1 MDELRWILLILGLM
15 AIAAVGGF
23 TYWQQQRRKGGDGRR
38 REPFRDDRDFDKALE
53 ELDSVIVGDVGDV
66 REVQPEPLMVDEIG
80 EVRIIRD
87 DRVAPEPPKPAAK
100 PAPRPV
106 LRERRPQPAA
116 EEPAVKL
123 EEKIV
128 VLNVAATD
136 GRLFGAQELVIAL
149 ELAGLR
155 FGEHDIYHRTLD
167 TKNGPVSLF
176 SAANILKPGTFEL
189 DRLDEQESPGIALF
203 LQLPGPFDGLAA
215 FEQMLEAGRRIADR
229 LEVKLLDARRCDLS
243 HQAIEHI
250 REELLEYRRLAH
262 LAAKKTV

>member
-1 MDELRWILLILGLM
+1 MDELRWILLILGLIV
-15 AIAAVGGF
+15 IAAVGGF
-23 TYWQQQRRKGGDGRR
+23 TYWQQQRRKSGSGRR
-38 REPFRDDRDFDKALE
+38 REPFRDDRDFDRALE
-53 ELDSVIVGDVGDV
+53 ELDSVVVGEVGESHD
-66 REVQPEPLMVDEIG
+66 EPLMVDEIG
-80 EVRIIRD
+80 EVRVLRE
-87 DRVAPEPPKPAAK
+87 DRVAPQPPKPAPK

-106 LRERRPQPAA
+106 LRERRPQP
-116 EEPAVKL
+116 EPEQPAVQL

-155 FGEHDIYHRTLD
+155 FGEHEIYHRTLD

-176 SAANILKPGTFEL
+176 SAANILKPGTFER
-189 DRLDEQESPGIALF
+189 DRLDQQESPGVALF

-215 FEQMLEAGRRIADR
+215 FEQMLEAGRRIAER
-229 LEVKLLDARRCDLS
+229 LDVKLLDARRCDLS